1 VAFVTVSPPTLS
13 NFRLA
18 IAGAGVLGLGVAALA
33 AAEGARV
40 TVFDP
45 RPPGDNASGV
55 AAGMLAPALEAALEG
70 EADAYALLRKGF
82 EAWPAF
88 AAAIG
93 LAPPDAL
100 HAGALYLDGAAG
112 LERVARRL
120 QDLGAPA
127 ERLTADAAR
136 KLQPRLAPGATEAL
150 RVVDDGRVDPRH
162 LLQRLLAGVI
172 DGGGEVVRAPAPER
186 AEGFDAVV
194 IAAGYG
200 SRRWVDAAPGL
211 AALQPIKGHV
221 LHFDGGPT
229 AGPTLR
235 TPAGY
240 AAPQAGGVVFGATME
255 PGRAD
260 LDVDPATVR
269 RLHTAAVGL
278 LPELAGASFRA
289 LTGVRAAFP
298 DGRPRA
304 GPVGDR
310 LHLATGARRNGWLIA
325 PLVARAVVRGLQG
338 APKEA
343 VSGLTLIAGCGPT

>member
-1 VAFVTVSPPTLS
+1 VPSVTVSPPSLPH
-13 NFRLA
+13 FRLA
-18 IAGAGVLGLGVAALA
+18 VAGAGVLGLSVAALA

-45 RPPGDNASGV
+45 QPPGDNASGV

-70 EADAYALLRKGF
+70 EADAYALLREGY

-88 AAAIG
+88 AAAVG
-93 LAPPDAL
+93 LPSPDAL
-100 HAGALYLDGAAG
+100 HAGALYLDNAAG
-112 LERVARRL
+112 LEQVARRL

-136 KLQPRLAPGATEAL
+136 RLQPGLAPGATEAL
-150 RVVDDGRVDPRH
+150 RVADDGRIDPRQ
-162 LLQRLLAGVI
+162 LLERLLAGVI
-172 DGGGEVVRAPAPER
+172 DGGGERVHAPAPER
-186 AEGFDAVV
+186 AEGFDALV

-200 SRRWVDAAPGL
+200 SRRWVDAAPAL

-221 LHFDGGPT
+221 LHFTGGPT

-240 AAPQAGGVVFGATME
+240 AAPQAAGVVFGATME

-260 LDVDPATVR
+260 LDLDPATAG
-269 RLHTAAVGL
+269 RLHAAAVAL
-278 LPELAGASFRA
+278 LPELAGAPYRA

-310 LHLATGARRNGWLIA
+310 LHLATGARRNGWLLA
-325 PLVARAVVRGLQG
+325 PLVARAVVDGLRGATGSPIDLGLG
-338 APKEA
+338 ARN
-343 VSGLTLIAGCGPT
+343 G